1 MTNKP
6 HNIPL
11 WKKYLSHLVPFT
23 IEVTEG
29 AHNHYLEIMY
39 SRGRYQLNTENAIYS
54 FEDLYLN
61 FYEAFKQLN
70 ITERSIKNVLILGFG
85 LGSIPV
91 MLERNFK
98 QNYHFTG
105 VEIDEEVLILANKY
119 GICGLSSP
127 IELICADAFQYA
139 AQCSGK
145 FDLICMDVFKD
156 ATVPKT
162 FETLDFLNNVNALME
177 KNGLL
182 LYNRMA
188 HNEVQKEENQLFFEG
203 KFKQVFPNGKCL
215 DLGSNSMF
223 VAISDSSTT

>member
-6 HNIPL
+6 HSIPL
-11 WKKYLSHLVPFT
+11 WKKYLSHLIPFT

-29 AHNHYLEIMY
+29 THNHYLEVLY

-54 FEDLYLN
+54 FEDLYVN
-61 FYEAFKQLN
+61 YYDAFEQLN
-70 ITERSIKNVLILGFG
+70 ITERSINNVLILGFG

-119 GICGLSSP
+119 ATHQLSSP
-127 IELICADAFQYA
+127 IELVCADAFQYVN
-139 AQCSGK
+139 QCTNK
-145 FDLICMDVFKD
+145 FDLVCMDVFKD

-162 FETLDFLNNVNALME
+162 FETLDFLNSLNALIA
-177 KNGLL
+177 KDGLL
-182 LYNRMA
+182 LYNRLA
-188 HNEVQKEENQLFFEG
+188 HNAVQKEENQVFFEG
-203 KFKQVFPNGKCL
+203 KFKPIFKDGQCL
-215 DLGSNSMF
+215 ELGSNSMF
-223 VAISDSSTT
+223 VNL